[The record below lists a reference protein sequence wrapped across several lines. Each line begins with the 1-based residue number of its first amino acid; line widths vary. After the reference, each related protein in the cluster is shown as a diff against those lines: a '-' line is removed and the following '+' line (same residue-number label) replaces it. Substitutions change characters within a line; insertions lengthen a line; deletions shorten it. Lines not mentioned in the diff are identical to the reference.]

1 MERLEGL
8 SDLDPVRLVV
18 LLTVFCGG
26 VLLVALS
33 RALLGRTRFFR
44 YLQEGPPWLA
54 LALSA
59 GILVL
64 IFVLAG
70 WLIG

>member
-1 MERLEGL
+1 VERLEGL
-8 SDLDPVRLVV
+8 SGLDPVRLVV
-18 LLTVFCGG
+18 LLTVFCSG

-64 IFVLAG
+64 IFMLAG

>member
-8 SDLDPVRLVV
+8 SGLDPVRLVV
-18 LLTVFCGG
+18 LLTVFCCG

-33 RALLGRTRFFR
+33 RALLGKTRLFR

-54 LALSA
+54 LVLSTA
-59 GILVL
+59 ILAL

-70 WLIG
+70 RLLG